1 MADTSPGSPPP
12 PSPTLGHLPTPV
24 RYVAR
29 GGDRIR
35 IVRVGA
41 ARRPLS
47 DFYHLFLTLSWRW
60 LLLLVVGLY
69 LIGNLVF
76 ALGYLWVG
84 GVEGARPGSFA
95 DAFFFSVQ
103 TLSTLGYGKMVP
115 IGLGAN
121 VLVSAEALCGLLGFS
136 IATGFIFARLSRPSA
151 RVLFSKIA
159 IVTVREGVPSLMF
172 RMANE
177 RTNQIVDVQLRAVV
191 ARSERTAEG
200 ELIRR
205 FHELKLSRDW
215 AAVFSLSWTAIHPIT
230 PDSPLYQATVES
242 LKAQGA
248 EIIVLIRG
256 VDETFSQ
263 EIHARFSYVPDDL
276 VWGGKFVDVIS
287 RLPDGRLGV
296 DYRHFHDSEPD
307 PASNP
312 KPLQA

>member
-1 MADTSPGSPPP
+1 MADTSPASPP
-12 PSPTLGHLPTPV
+12 PSPALPSPPPAPV
-24 RYVAR
+24 RYIGR
-29 GGDRIR
+29 GGDRVR

-47 DFYHLFLTLSWRW
+47 DFYHLFLTLGWSQ
-60 LLLLVVGLY
+60 LLAFVVGLY
-69 LIGNLVF
+69 LVGNVLF
-76 ALGYLWVG
+76 ALGYLWLG

-115 IGLGAN
+115 VGLGAN
-121 VLVSAEALCGLLGFS
+121 ILVSAEALCGLLGFS

-151 RVLFSKIA
+151 RVLFSKVA
-159 IVTVREGVPSLMF
+159 VVALRDGVPSLMF

-200 ELIRR
+200 EQIRR

-215 AAVFSLSWTAIHPIT
+215 AAVFSLSWTAVHPIT
-230 PDSPLYQATVES
+230 PDSPLYQATMES
-242 LKAQGA
+242 LKAQSA

-263 EIHARFSYVPDDL
+263 EIHARFSYSPDDL
-276 VWGGKFVDVIS
+276 VWNGKFVDVMG
-287 RLPDGRLGV
+287 RLPDGRFRV
-296 DYRHFHDSEPD
+296 DYSHFHEAVVEG
-307 PASNP
+307 PA
-312 KPLQA
+312 KPLQP